1 MKRGWTIWQEDT
13 TLLLRLCTVRCCKSN
28 VLEHTFLW
36 EKSRGKDLKA
46 EGLGSL
52 YNLSCQWSE
61 TYNYLLTEIGVL
73 CLENMLS
80 WFCKKWAVTN
90 LLTWIFNFLYFA
102 EIFCWEAM
110 HRNQSSDFQSIEVLQ
125 TVGVMIPAAEGT
137 SCFALSCFVL
147 TAHLWQNQKYLFSV
161 FTLWVQQELNYQ
173 PAYCDCPRSIRN
185 EQIHQG
191 LHHGSGVTAAVTHQ
205 PQLSAPSSSC
215 IKINIS
221 PTIKSFYKSNKTTQ
235 GSIVIMS

>member
-1 MKRGWTIWQEDT
+1 MLLIYWLEFSFSCTFTGVFHQET
-13 TLLLRLCTVRCCKSN
+13 
-28 VLEHTFLW
+28 
-36 EKSRGKDLKA
+36 
-46 EGLGSL
+46 
-52 YNLSCQWSE
+52 
-61 TYNYLLTEIGVL
+61 
-73 CLENMLS
+73 
-80 WFCKKWAVTN
+80 
-90 LLTWIFNFLYFA
+90 
-102 EIFCWEAM
+102 M
-110 HRNQSSDFQSIEVLQ
+110 HRNQFSNFQSIKILQ
-125 TVGVMIPAAEGT
+125 TLGVTIPALQGT

-185 EQIHQG
+185 EQIYQG
-191 LHHGSGVTAAVTHQ
+191 LHQGSGVTAAVTHQ